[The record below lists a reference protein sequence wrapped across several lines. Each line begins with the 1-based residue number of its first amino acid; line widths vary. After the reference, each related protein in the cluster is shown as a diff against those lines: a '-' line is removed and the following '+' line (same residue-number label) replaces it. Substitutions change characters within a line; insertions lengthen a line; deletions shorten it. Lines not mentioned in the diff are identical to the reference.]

1 MSEEE
6 TSTSSAPATGL
17 FHSLS
22 KLLATLFAVAQTR
35 LELLTTEVQEE
46 IQRATALLIW
56 GSIALL
62 SAGIGI
68 FFVGITII
76 LAFWDTHRLPA
87 ALAVTAVV
95 LGICV
100 VSIVILSIKVRG
112 RVRLLHAT
120 RSELAKDREQLSAR
134 S

>member
-1 MSEEE
+1 MDEQE
-6 TSTSSAPATGL
+6 TLAPNAPASGL
-17 FHSLS
+17 FRSLS
-22 KLLATLFAVAQTR
+22 KLLATLFAIAQTR

-87 ALAVTAVV
+87 ALAVTGVV

-100 VSIVILSIKVRG
+100 VSLVILSRKVRG

-120 RSELAKDREQLSAR
+120 RAELAKDREQLSSR
-134 S
+134 I

>member
-1 MSEEE
+1 MSDGE
-6 TSTSSAPATGL
+6 TSTPSAPASGL
-17 FHSLS
+17 FRSLS
-22 KLLATLFAVAQTR
+22 KLLATLFTVAQTR

-87 ALAVTAVV
+87 AFVVTGVV
-95 LGICV
+95 LSICV
-100 VSIVILSIKVRG
+100 ISLVILSVKIRG
-112 RVRLLHAT
+112 RVRLLNAT
-120 RSELAKDREQLSAR
+120 RTELSKDREQLSAR
-134 S
+134 L

>member
-6 TSTSSAPATGL
+6 TSASSAPASGL

-22 KLLATLFAVAQTR
+22 KLLATLFAVLQTR

-68 FFVGITII
+68 FFIGITVIV
-76 LAFWDTHRLPA
+76 AFWDTHRLPA
-87 ALAVTAVV
+87 AFAVTGVV
-95 LGICV
+95 VGICII
-100 VSIVILSIKVRG
+100 SLVILSIKVRG

-120 RSELAKDREQLSAR
+120 RTELAKDHEQLSAR
-134 S
+134 L

>member
-1 MSEEE
+1 MSEEG
-6 TSTSSAPATGL
+6 TSASSAPASGL
-17 FHSLS
+17 FRSLS

-62 SAGIGI
+62 SAAIGI
-68 FFVGITII
+68 FFIGITII

-87 ALAVTAVV
+87 AFAVTGVVVGICIISLVV
-95 LGICV
+95 LT
-100 VSIVILSIKVRG
+100 IKVRG

-120 RSELAKDREQLSAR
+120 RTELAKDRDQLSAR
-134 S
+134 L

>member
-6 TSTSSAPATGL
+6 TSTSSPPATGL

-100 VSIVILSIKVRG
+100 VSIVILSIKIRG

-134 S
+134 L

>member
-1 MSEEE
+1 M
-6 TSTSSAPATGL
+6 
-17 FHSLS
+17 S

-100 VSIVILSIKVRG
+100 GSIVILSIKVRG
-112 RVRLLHAT
+112 RVRLRHAT

-134 S
+134 L

>member
-1 MSEEE
+1 MSEEG
-6 TSTSSAPATGL
+6 TSASSAPASGL
-17 FHSLS
+17 FRSLS

-62 SAGIGI
+62 SAAIGI
-68 FFVGITII
+68 FFIGITII

-87 ALAVTAVV
+87 AFAVTGVV
-95 LGICV
+95 VGICV
-100 VSIVILSIKVRG
+100 ISLVVLSIKVRG

-120 RSELAKDREQLSAR
+120 RTELAKDRDQLSAR
-134 S
+134 L

>member
-6 TSTSSAPATGL
+6 ISPAGAPATGL
-17 FHSLS
+17 FRSLS

-56 GSIALL
+56 GAVALL

-68 FFVGITII
+68 FFIGITII

-87 ALAVTAVV
+87 ALAVTGVV
-95 LGICV
+95 VGICV
-100 VSIVILSIKVRG
+100 VSLVILSRKVRG

-120 RSELAKDREQLSAR
+120 RTELAKDREQLAAR
-134 S
+134 L

>member
-46 IQRATALLIW
+46 IQRATAW
-56 GSIALL
+56 RG
-62 SAGIGI
+62 GYTVDGN
-68 FFVGITII
+68 
-76 LAFWDTHRLPA
+76 LPA
-87 ALAVTAVV
+87 ALAVTGVV

-100 VSIVILSIKVRG
+100 ISIVILSRKIRG
-112 RVRLLHAT
+112 RVRLMHAT
-120 RSELAKDREQLSAR
+120 RSELEKDREQLSAR
-134 S
+134 L

>member
-6 TSTSSAPATGL
+6 ISPAGAPATGL
-17 FHSLS
+17 FRSLS

-46 IQRATALLIW
+46 IQRATTLLIW
-56 GSIALL
+56 GAVALL

-68 FFVGITII
+68 FFIGITII

-87 ALAVTAVV
+87 ALAVTGVV
-95 LGICV
+95 VGICV
-100 VSIVILSIKVRG
+100 VSLVILSRKVRG

-120 RSELAKDREQLSAR
+120 RTELAKDREQLAAR
-134 S
+134 L